1 MRTITREDLK
11 GACFWFTWVAGLQM
25 AGYPPDGVGWAIL
38 EFVLGLPLY
47 VVIFHTGDK
56 EPAAA

>member
-11 GACFWFTWVAGLQM
+11 GACFWFAWVAGLQM
-25 AGYPPDGVGWAIL
+25 AGFDTAGWRLIL

-47 VVIFHTGDK
+47 VLIFHTGDK
-56 EPAAA
+56 EPTPA